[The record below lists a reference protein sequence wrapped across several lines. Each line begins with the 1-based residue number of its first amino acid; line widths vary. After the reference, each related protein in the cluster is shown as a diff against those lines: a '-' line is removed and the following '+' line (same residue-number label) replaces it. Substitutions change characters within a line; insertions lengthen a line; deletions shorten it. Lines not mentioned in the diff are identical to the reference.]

1 MGAREQSQ
9 RLAER
14 RPAHAELG
22 GELVL
27 RAEPIVGPQA
37 VLRDVAADLERD
49 LLATRT
55 TRLAEPR
62 RA

>member
-1 MGAREQSQ
+1 MRAREESQ
-9 RLAER
+9 RLPER

-27 RAEPIVGPQA
+27 RAEPLVGPQV

-49 LLATRT
+49 LLAART
-55 TRLAEPR
+55 ARLAEPR
-62 RA
+62 GA